1 MDRNIITRPDKYM
14 YKELKASMKNPE
26 TAYQWRR
33 KYVRE
38 NQSNEMFI
46 LQQIWEL
53 VGIMFLWLLMIKD
66 LENLHQESVL
76 ISKVFLSLLSYLKML
91 LMEALQTSW

>member
-1 MDRNIITRPDKYM
+1 M

-38 NQSNEMFI
+38 NQSNEMFTLTANMGTGGHNVPLI
-46 LQQIWEL
+46 IDEKGL
-53 VGIMFLWLLMIKD
+53 G
-66 LENLHQESVL
+66 NLHQGSVL
-76 ISKVFLSLLSYLKML
+76 ISKVSLSLLNYLKML
-91 LMEALQTSW
+91 LMDNYTNKQAML